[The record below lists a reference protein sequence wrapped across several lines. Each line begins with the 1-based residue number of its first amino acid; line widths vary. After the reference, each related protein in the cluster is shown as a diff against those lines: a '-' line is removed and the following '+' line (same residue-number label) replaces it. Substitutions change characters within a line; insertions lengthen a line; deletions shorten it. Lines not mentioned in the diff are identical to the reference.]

1 MINIPDGSA
10 MLLNVLAC
18 AAHENAVAHGFYED
32 HFALREKVEG
42 SAFAVDEAERT
53 FILAQIAKI
62 SGECGEAVSAI
73 QHGEPVKEV
82 ATELADVVI
91 RTLDLGGYLGVE
103 MGDII
108 IEKMKHNE
116 TRPYKH
122 GKVC

>member
-1 MINIPDGSA
+1 MSNIPDGSA
-10 MLLNVLAC
+10 MLLNVLAY
-18 AAHENAVAHGFYED
+18 AAHKNAVAHGFYED
-32 HFALREKVEG
+32 HLALREKVEG

-82 ATELADVVI
+82 ATELADVII